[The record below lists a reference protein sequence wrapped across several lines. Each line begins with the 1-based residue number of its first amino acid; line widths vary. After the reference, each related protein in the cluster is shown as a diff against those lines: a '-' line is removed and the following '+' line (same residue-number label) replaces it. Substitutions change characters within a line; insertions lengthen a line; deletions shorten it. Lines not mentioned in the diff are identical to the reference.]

1 MKILLIVLTLLYVL
15 NVPHAAAAPTPWQ
28 KLTPTEQVALAPL
41 YPQWQNLPE
50 TQQNN
55 LRRLA
60 QRYHSLDA
68 DAKRRFLTRLATW
81 AQLTPAQRQAAR
93 EKYHAFN
100 QLPHEKREQVKQI
113 IKHNQ
118 IVKSQTAVDA
128 AASSPTASAT
138 ALPSSY

>member
-1 MKILLIVLTLLYVL
+1 MRILFIILTLLCGL
-15 NVPHAAAAPTPWQ
+15 NVPQASAAPTPWQ
-28 KLTPTEQVALAPL
+28 KLTPAEQAALAPL

-60 QRYHSLDA
+60 QRYHNLDA
-68 DAKRRFLTRLATW
+68 NAKRRFLTRLATW

-113 IKHNQ
+113 IKQNQ
-118 IVKSQTAVDA
+118 IIKSQEAVSA
-128 AASSPTASAT
+128 VASVPVSSPI
-138 ALPSSY
+138 PSDQP